1 MDKLPTLTSSYNS
14 PNHLGKILFYCCCWN
29 SSKHIEKF
37 WNDMFTASYPEM
49 SKYLLCN
56 EMSNVLNLT
65 SPHCICCP
73 IVNGAGVPFT
83 SFTVFNRSLHVSL
96 HTKLKDDRKKSN
108 PAFVAKW
115 PRTLS
120 GHFCSSAETE
130 SIWPIIVVVF
140 WPIIVKLGC
149 FWKRNW
155 ADIQIKW
162 WCIKLSSQEDL
173 SQW

>member
-1 MDKLPTLTSSYNS
+1 MTCC
-14 PNHLGKILFYCCCWN
+14 CCCWN
-29 SSKHIEKF
+29 KSKHIEKF

-73 IVNGAGVPFT
+73 IVNGAGVPCT
-83 SFTVFNRSLHVSL
+83 SFTVFNRSLLVSL

-108 PAFVAKW
+108 PIFVAKW
-115 PRTLS
+115 PRTFS
-120 GHFCSSAETE
+120 GNFCSSAETE

-149 FWKRNW
+149 FWKRNR

-173 SQW
+173 SRG